1 MEEFLFGT
9 FATDELKLVHHRAS
23 RRGVQHRHDLSP
35 RDPVPGQ
42 PVRLRVYAGPDL
54 DADQVA
60 CYYTLDGSEPVGAGG
75 VAHTGHA
82 LLLERADVE
91 WDILSWGYVAAWQ
104 GTLPAQPEGSVVRYQ
119 IGAWRRDIGGE
130 GPETYADWPNV
141 KATAEQAAAAFFR
154 GEPLPVGVSGDPGHP
169 HTFAYRVDRLAPP
182 AWARDAVIYHVFV
195 DRFYPEGGQ
204 DWLQTD
210 DLRGFCGGSLWGLAE
225 KLDYVAD
232 LGATCLWLSP
242 IFPSPTHHGYDATDL
257 TRVEPRL
264 GGDEALRTLVD
275 EAHSRGIRVLL
286 DFVCNHVSHQHPLFQ
301 DALSSPASP
310 YRDWFTFDDSEV
322 GYRTYFGV
330 RSMPEVNVAHPGAR
344 DWLID
349 TARYWLREFEV
360 DGFRLDHAN
369 GPGPDFWTDFWAA
382 CKAETLA
389 CFCFGEVVDAPQ
401 EQLAYVGR
409 LDGCLD
415 FQTADA
421 LRRTFALRQWSEGHL
436 ERFLARQQAFFDQAV
451 GGRGFLRPTFIDNHD
466 MDRFLFL
473 AGGDKAALR
482 QAAAVQMQLPGPP
495 IIYYGTEVG
504 LSQSRSTRE
513 GLGLHVSRVP
523 MVWGAEQDREL
534 LTYYQAL
541 IRERRE
547 GRSHPPSLSF

>member
-9 FATDELKLVHHRAS
+9 FATDELKLVHHRAV
-23 RRGVQHRHDLSP
+23 RRGLQHRHDLSP
-35 RDPVPGQ
+35 RDPAPGQ
-42 PVRLRVYAGPDL
+42 PVRLRAYAGPDL

-60 CYYTLDGSEPVGAGG
+60 CYYTLDGSQPAGARG
-75 VAHTGHA
+75 VAHTGRV
-82 LLLERADVE
+82 LLLEQADVE

-104 GTLPAQPEGSVVRYQ
+104 GTLPAQPEGSLVRYQ
-119 IGAWRRDIGGE
+119 IGAWRDADGG
-130 GPETYADWPNV
+130 GPETYADWPDV
-141 KATAEQAAAAFFR
+141 KATAERATHAHFR
-154 GEPLPVGVSGDPGHP
+154 GKPLPGGFQGDPSQP
-169 HTFAYRVDRLAPP
+169 HTFAYRADYLAPP

-195 DRFYPEGGQ
+195 DRFYREGGQ
-204 DWLQTD
+204 DWLQTS

-225 KLDYVAD
+225 KLDYVAG

-264 GGDEALRTLVD
+264 GGDEALRILVA

-286 DFVCNHVSHQHPLFQ
+286 DFVCNHVSHQHPIFQ
-301 DALSSPASP
+301 DALSNPASP
-310 YRDWFTFDDSEV
+310 YRDWFTFDDSEI

-330 RSMPEVNVAHPGAR
+330 RSMPEVNVAHAGAR
-344 DWLID
+344 QWLID
-349 TARYWLREFEV
+349 SARYWLREFGV

-382 CKAETLA
+382 CKAETA
-389 CFCFGEVVDAPQ
+389 DCFCFGEVVDAPQ
-401 EQLAYVGR
+401 EQLAYIGR

-421 LRRTFALRQWSEGHL
+421 LRRTFALGQGSEEHL
-436 ERFLARQQAFFDQAV
+436 ERFLARHQAFFDQAV
-451 GGRGFLRPTFIDNHD
+451 GGGAFLRPTFIDNHD

-473 AGGDKAALR
+473 ARGDKAALR
-482 QAAAVQMQLPGPP
+482 RAAAVQMRLPGPP

-513 GLGLHVSRVP
+513 GLGLHVGRVP
-523 MVWGAEQDREL
+523 MVWGAEQDRDL
-534 LTYYQAL
+534 LAFYQQL
-541 IRERRE
+541 IQERR
-547 GRSHPPSLSF
+547 R